1 MSEKLTVYGFDESTY
16 VRTVRMVLAEKGAE
30 YDLVPVDIMVGEN
43 KQPEHLAR
51 HPFAKIPVVE
61 HGGKRLYETGA
72 ITRYLNDVLPG
83 KSLVPDTAMGR
94 ARMDMA
100 LCIHD
105 SSGYGALIGLAA
117 PINASWRELAQK
129 TPECR
134 DGELGCSPATKRAIR
149 SRSSSRPARPR
160 SARVMIAAAAPSQAD
175 FLLAPVCCY
184 VDMTEDK
191 DAAFD
196 VPGFA
201 DWWARVQGLDA
212 YTSTAPSSG

>member
-1 MSEKLTVYGFDESTY
+1 MSDKLTVYGFDESTY

-30 YDLVPVDIMVGEN
+30 YDLVPVDLMTGEN
-43 KQPEHLAR
+43 KQPEHMAR

-83 KSLVPDTAMGR
+83 KSLVPDNAMGR

-100 LCIHD
+100 IGIHD
-105 SSGYGALIGLAA
+105 SYGYGALIGLAA
-117 PINASWRELAQK
+117 QHLFPEFVGGKNEEMRVDCLEKSRLVLTEIMKLRGDSPWIAGAQPSLA
-129 TPECR
+129 
-134 DGELGCSPATKRAIR
+134 DY
-149 SRSSSRPARPR
+149 
-160 SARVMIAAAAPSQAD
+160 
-175 FLLAPVCCY
+175 LLAPVCCY

-191 DAAFD
+191 GAAFD

-212 YTSTAPSSG
+212 YTSTVPGSG

>member
-1 MSEKLTVYGFDESTY
+1 MSEKLTVYGFDGSTY

-30 YDLVPVDIMVGEN
+30 YDLVPVDLMTGEN
-43 KQPEHLAR
+43 KQPEHMAR
-51 HPFAKIPVVE
+51 HPFAKIPVLD
-61 HGGKRLYETGA
+61 HGDLRLIETGA

-83 KSLVPDTAMGR
+83 KSLVPGNAKDR

-100 LCIHD
+100 MCIHD
-105 SSGYGALIGLAA
+105 NYGYGALIGLAA
-117 PINASWRELAQK
+117 QHLFPDFVGGKKEEMRVDCLEKGRDELTEIMKLRGDDPWIAGA
-129 TPECR
+129 E
-134 DGELGCSPATKRAIR
+134 
-149 SRSSSRPARPR
+149 PR
-160 SARVMIAAAAPSQAD
+160 LAD
-175 FLLAPVCCY
+175 LLVAPVCGY

-212 YTSTAPSSG
+212 YTSTAPTSG

>member
-1 MSEKLTVYGFDESTY
+1 MSDKLTVYGFDGSTY
-16 VRTVRMVLAEKGAE
+16 VRTVRMLLAEKNAE

-61 HGGKRLYETGA
+61 HGDLRLYETGA

-83 KSLVPDTAMGR
+83 KSLVPGDAKDR

-100 LCIHD
+100 IGIHD
-105 SSGYGALIGLAA
+105 NYGYGALIGLAA
-117 PINASWRELAQK
+117 QHLFPDFVGGKNEQMRVDCLEK
-129 TPECR
+129 
-134 DGELGCSPATKRAIR
+134 
-149 SRSSSRPARPR
+149 SRLVLTEIMKLRGDDPW
-160 SARVMIAAAAPSQAD
+160 IAGAEPSLAD
-175 FLLAPVCCY
+175 FLVAPVCWY

-191 DAAFD
+191 GAAFD

-201 DWWARVQGLDA
+201 DWWERVQGLES
-212 YTSTAPSSG
+212 YTSTAPASD